1 MKFNEVSEALLKAK
15 LVEKHKRF
23 QTDYAKK
30 RKDLER
36 LFILEDKIDQLS
48 HWIENVEGEDVA
60 KLSSERQKAE
70 EELNTLKSRLG
81 ALSHKNTTELEE
93 KIHEHEQA
101 LAYWSTR

>member
-1 MKFNEVSEALLKAK
+1 MKFNEVSEAPLKAK
-15 LVEKHKRF
+15 LVDKHKRF

-30 RKDLER
+30 RKDLAR

-48 HWIENVEGEDVA
+48 HWIENIEGEDVE

-70 EELNTLKSRLG
+70 EELNALKSRLG
-81 ALSHKNTTELEE
+81 ALSHKNTSELEE
-93 KIHEHEQA
+93 KIREHEQA